1 MKELP
6 SEEEFDKLSII
17 EKLAAILNITVMI
30 RKIES
35 NSLFQKEEEEEERYQ
50 SNFDTT
56 KQEVGD
62 VVKVVSMLG
71 TGYLWD
77 EKHLQNR
84 TPNKEE
90 RLALLERT
98 AIVVEIDCEKRLK
111 CNHCE
116 HLHPVDTLIYFSDT
130 KEKFYTMN
138 NFLTSI

>member
-1 MKELP
+1 MKKLP
-6 SEEEFDKLSII
+6 SEEEFEKLSFI
-17 EKLAAILNITVMI
+17 EKLTVIISITEMI
-30 RKIES
+30 GKIEN
-35 NSLFQKEEEEEERYQ
+35 NSFLKEEEEKKYQ

-62 VVKVVSMLG
+62 IVRLSSMLA

-84 TPNKEE
+84 TPDKIE
-90 RLALLERT
+90 RLALLQRT
-98 AIVVEIDCEKRLK
+98 AIVAEIDCKKRLK

-116 HLHPVDTLIYFSDT
+116 HLHSVDTLIYFSDT